1 MRTIK
6 KISALLLAV
15 LLLAALGMSAAA
27 AEAFVYDP
35 VNGDATSFT
44 FIVTCENI
52 HGVIFLYV

>member
-27 AEAFVYDP
+27 CFYQSV
-35 VNGDATSFT
+35 VGFCLVMITNSMVRR
-44 FIVTCENI
+44 ISSENAM
-52 HGVIFLYV
+52 F